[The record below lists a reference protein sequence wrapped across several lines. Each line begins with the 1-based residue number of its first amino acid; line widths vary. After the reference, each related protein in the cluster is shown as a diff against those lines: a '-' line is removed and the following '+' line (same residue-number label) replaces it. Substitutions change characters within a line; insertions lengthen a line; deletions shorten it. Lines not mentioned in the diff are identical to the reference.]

1 MDFLKEMVLIR
12 YKAINKKSEP
22 TKKTNKTKE
31 VKADSDDEDFENS
44 ESDSD

>member
-1 MDFLKEMVLIR
+1 MDYLKEMVLTR

-31 VKADSDDEDFENS
+31 VKAESDDDDSENS
-44 ESDSD
+44 GSDSD